1 MSENPEEIERV
12 DATEQSNSD
21 LGADSS
27 SATSPAHV
35 NGLGQ
40 DGAHERPHEEEAKQS
55 APKRRGRKPKGTTNH
70 DVTDTK
76 HAKKD
81 KVTNCTTEKSKSNEA
96 TLDAD
101 LVGMRK
107 ITSYFPTVSRDKVLL
122 SLNKYCFDDCLHDRA
137 DEEAGPMLSC
147 DFCGGWFHLSCC
159 GLDFEDAEDITVWFC
174 RNCRT
179 NGKEMKTLKNEVQ
192 ELREQITHLKEI
204 LEDRPNMKPR
214 VTDKPKEEVATI
226 TSAKASGKQT
236 TNDDKDR
243 IIEQLRKQNS
253 DQQEGLQSMQEF
265 VQQLLDEK
273 ETDSQ
278 KWIPVTRR
286 KQPNNKKSA
295 NTNQTKSKP
304 HDDNRNS
311 QSTLVIGD
319 SHIKRLDN
327 TKMPGVKACGIGGL
341 KSNEVM
347 RRHANTL
354 KDNLP
359 KSKEVILHV
368 GSNDV
373 KAKSPQQILSNID
386 HVTKEIKEINPNA
399 SITISSTFLRKDD
412 TTLNCKIVESNS
424 LLKKFCRSHGHNFL
438 DHSNISFRH
447 LCNDGLHLNPAGI
460 ELFTRNILN
469 HVQSG

>member
-1 MSENPEEIERV
+1 
-12 DATEQSNSD
+12 
-21 LGADSS
+21 
-27 SATSPAHV
+27 
-35 NGLGQ
+35 
-40 DGAHERPHEEEAKQS
+40 
-55 APKRRGRKPKGTTNH
+55 
-70 DVTDTK
+70 
-76 HAKKD
+76 
-81 KVTNCTTEKSKSNEA
+81 
-96 TLDAD
+96 
-101 LVGMRK
+101 
-107 ITSYFPTVSRDKVLL
+107 
-122 SLNKYCFDDCLHDRA
+122 
-137 DEEAGPMLSC
+137 MLSC

-204 LEDRPNMKPR
+204 LEDTPNMKPR
-214 VTDKPKEEVATI
+214 VTDKPKEVVATI

-243 IIEQLRKQNS
+243 TIEQLRKQNS
-253 DQQEGLQSMQEF
+253 DQQERLQSMQEF
-265 VQQLLDEK
+265 VQQLLDKK

-278 KWIPVTRR
+278 KWIPVTRC

-295 NTNQTKSKP
+295 NTNETKSKP

-327 TKMPGVKACGIGGL
+327 TKMPGVIACGIGGL

-399 SITISSTFLRKDD
+399 SITISPTFLRKDD
-412 TTLNCKIVESNS
+412 TTLNGKIVEYNS
-424 LLKKFCRSHGHNFL
+424 LLKKFCRSHGHDFL